1 MTFLSEILS
10 FAVLVP
16 AAVLCLLPMRNQL
29 RISIRKLS
37 LILCNLF
44 AVLIPLCA
52 AVAAIAD
59 LPTNYILLPLLAVL
73 FPCYQRALRTHPSTS
88 AAIFLLVMAL
98 MSFPSLIALAIDCR
112 VHPLEGS
119 LSHCPLVSGIQLAV
133 SVLFLLLY
141 AWFFYHFLGNLVDFM
156 EAPHVWRAAIP
167 IPLIFITLNIM
178 MMPHKYET
186 MYVNRVYWMYLCYIA
201 LAFFLFNVIYTIFY
215 RMAVELRRNAQD
227 RERIRFFEMQE
238 SHYLAQQ
245 RYITESSK
253 QRHDFRQQLLSIAQM
268 AQNKDYD
275 ALARHL
281 SEYISS
287 LPESLTTYC
296 LNIPVNALLN
306 YYAAR
311 MDADGIRR
319 SWKISLPT
327 SLQITDTELC
337 SLLGNLLE
345 NVCHACRKLPPEKR
359 YHNLTIQPQHG
370 SCLYIISENSF
381 DGIVKQRDGAYLST
395 HKGGSGIGLS
405 SIATVAE
412 KYGGMAKFS
421 HTADC
426 FTTDIVIQK

>member
-1 MTFLSEILS
+1 MNYLSEIFS
-10 FAVLVP
+10 FMILFP
-16 AAVLCLLPMRNQL
+16 AAALCLLPVRNQL
-29 RISIRKLS
+29 RLPIRKLCLVAS
-37 LILCNLF
+37 GLF

-52 AVAAIAD
+52 AIVTLAD
-59 LPTNYILLPLLAVL
+59 LPTNYVLLPLVAVL
-73 FPCYQRALRTHPSTS
+73 FACYQKVLKTHICTTASV
-88 AAIFLLVMAL
+88 FLLVMAL
-98 MSFPSLIALAIDCR
+98 MSFPTLITLAIDCR

-119 LSHCPLVSGIQLAV
+119 LSHCPLVGSVQLGI

-141 AWFFYHFLGNLVDFM
+141 AWFFYRFLGDFIDFT
-156 EAPHVWRAAIP
+156 ESPRVWAVSLP
-167 IPLIFITLNIM
+167 VPLIFIVLNIM

-186 MYVNRVYWMYLCYIA
+186 MYVNRVYPIYLIYIA
-201 LAFFLFNVIYTIFY
+201 LVFFLFNIIYLIFY
-215 RMAVELRRNAQD
+215 MMTVELRRSSQD

-245 RYITESSK
+245 RYITESSR

-268 AQNKDYD
+268 AQDKDYD
-275 ALARHL
+275 ALTSHL

-287 LPESLTTYC
+287 LPESVTTYC

-319 SWKISLPT
+319 SWKISLPNN
-327 SLQITDTELC
+327 LQITDTELC
-337 SLLGNLLE
+337 GLLGNLLE
-345 NVCHACRKLPPEKR
+345 NVYYGCQTLPPEKK
-359 YHNLTIQPQHG
+359 YHNLTIQPQHDR
-370 SCLYIISENSF
+370 CLYIISENSF
-381 DGIVKQRDGAYLST
+381 DGVVKQRDDAYLST
-395 HKGGSGIGLS
+395 HKGGSGIGLT

-426 FTTDIVIQK
+426 FTIDIVIQK